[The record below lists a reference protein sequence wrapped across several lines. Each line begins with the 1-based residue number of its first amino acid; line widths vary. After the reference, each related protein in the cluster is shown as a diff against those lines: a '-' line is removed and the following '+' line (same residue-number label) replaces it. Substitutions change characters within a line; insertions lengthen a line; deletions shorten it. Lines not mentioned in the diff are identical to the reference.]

1 MILELNKTGMKPVQ
15 VFEPLNKNIFM
26 KEEHLKDFK
35 DHFRVF
41 MSYTG
46 GHLVMS
52 YTGGHLEFLMDFKH
66 KTD

>member
-1 MILELNKTGMKPVQ
+1 MKPVQ

-46 GHLVMS
+46 GHL
-52 YTGGHLEFLMDFKH
+52 EFLMDFKH